1 MTFHALS
8 RWLVAPAF
16 ASMTLVAAPATS
28 SAQHGPAAAAQPA
41 AGPSLA
47 DRLLAQPRAAA
58 VKAIAAAPAD
68 AKAELERL
76 RKQFD
81 ASVHSARD
89 VPEQRKVQYDDAALD
104 QGLKLGRLYADATK
118 DRVPERLFAARR
130 QRIEGTELLN
140 ARKPAEAIVKLR
152 AALSEAV
159 ALNDL
164 WLQIITRTNLAYGL
178 LESGDTKSALAECE
192 KAKAL
197 ADGSDVRS
205 KALAVFNLAS
215 LYMHMNKF
223 DVAGPMSG
231 EAAVL
236 ARQVGIRLW
245 EGNALLNQGI
255 AYRQLGDLPKAAST
269 LASARDVLLKTQDK
283 LGIGRTYYSLA
294 LVTAD
299 RGDVAGAIAS
309 MESSLPIIRGLDIR
323 HSHEIE
329 LDQAQYYNTIEDA
342 ALQLLAK
349 WHKQLG
355 HADKA
360 AAYTTEL
367 DALRAKRPHGGAG
380 HSHKSGDR

>member
-1 MTFHALS
+1 MA
-8 RWLVAPAF
+8 
-16 ASMTLVAAPATS
+16 ASLTLAAAPAS
-28 SAQHGPAAAAQPA
+28 SLAQHGHPSTTQTA

-47 DRLLAQPRAAA
+47 DRLLGQPRAEA
-58 VKAIAAAPAD
+58 VKAIAAAPD
-68 AKAELERL
+68 RAKAELERL
-76 RKQFD
+76 RTQFD
-81 ASVHSARD
+81 GSVHSARD
-89 VPEQRKVQYDDAALD
+89 VPEQRKVQYDVGALD
-104 QGLKLGRLYADATK
+104 QGLKLGRLYAEATK
-118 DRVPERLFAARR
+118 DRVPERLFAARQ
-130 QRIEGTELLN
+130 QRIQGTELLN

-152 AALSEAV
+152 AALAEAV
-159 ALNDL
+159 ALNDV

-197 ADGSDVRS
+197 ADTSDARS

-215 LYMHMNKF
+215 LYMHMNRY

-231 EAAVL
+231 EAAGL

-255 AYRQLGDLPKAAST
+255 AYRQMGDLPKAATT
-269 LASARDVLLKTQDK
+269 LENARDVLLKTQDR

-294 LVTAD
+294 LVGAD
-299 RGDVAGAIAS
+299 RGDIPGAIAS
-309 MESSLPIIRGLDIR
+309 MEASLPIIRGLDIR

-329 LDQAQYYNTIEDA
+329 LDKAAYYNTIEDA
-342 ALQLLAK
+342 ALQLLVK

-360 AAYTTEL
+360 AAFATEL
-367 DALRAKRPHGGAG
+367 DALRAKRPKDGAG
-380 HSHKSGDR
+380 HTHKPGGA